1 MSYTIPGGPRKG
13 TELEA
18 AEVADLNFWIDR
30 TRKTI
35 QEDPNGQFVGKNK
48 AWLAAAEAELARR
61 ASGGAVAAKPAPAGA
76 VPPEESAK
84 AIQLYS
90 GAHDDAKRATQ
101 ALQKLQEV
109 GHLISPAP
117 ACGTLPIGTA
127 IAISAVTVDA
137 ENETF
142 PIAGGGQGEGKLGIG
157 KVPMYKFASALGINW
172 SSESRRID
180 DRSDACYVYFVAVGY
195 VRNFDGSW
203 MRITGEKVMDLR
215 DGSPQLAGMQDQTE
229 SKFKRE
235 HEKWEADGRKGREP
249 KMGDWKSQVRDMRLR
264 ILEHAETKAKLR
276 AIRSLGMRSSYT
288 RAELSKPFF
297 VARLQFTGQSDDPV
311 IKQMFATRIADAML
325 GGTQMLYGRTEPS
338 SARHDS
344 SPQPY
349 VKPPPIDAHGE
360 SIDDEDGVGVDA
372 EFQT

>member
-18 AEVADLNFWIDR
+18 AEVSDLNFWIDR
-30 TRKTI
+30 TKKTI
-35 QEDPNGQFVGKNK
+35 AEDPNGQFVAKNK
-48 AWLAAAEAELARR
+48 AWLTAAEAELARR
-61 ASGGAVAAKPAPAGA
+61 ASGGTVAQKPPPAGA
-76 VPPEESAK
+76 VPPEEATR
-84 AIQLYS
+84 AIALYS

-101 ALQKLQEV
+101 ALQKLQEI

-127 IAISAVTVDA
+127 IAISAVMVDA

-142 PIAGGGQGEGKLGIG
+142 PIAGGQGDPKLGIG

-229 SKFKRE
+229 SKFRRE
-235 HEKWEADGRKGREP
+235 HDKWEANGKKGAEP
-249 KMGDWKSQVRDMRLR
+249 KVGDWKSQVRDIRLR

-288 RAELSKPFF
+288 KAELSKPFF
-297 VARLQFTGQSDDPV
+297 IARLQFTGHSDDPA

-325 GGTQMLYGRTEPS
+325 GGSQMLYGRQEPS
-338 SARHDS
+338 ARNDSA
-344 SPQPY
+344 PLPY

-360 SIDDEDGVGVDA
+360 SLNDEDGVSVDDDD
-372 EFQT
+372 FQT